1 MGKLLNTRS
10 PVGLPIVNV
19 TNSPF
24 ETDEPSAEAF
34 ARALGERILELARQP
49 VEDLL
54 P

>member
-1 MGKLLNTRS
+1 MGKLMNTRS

-24 ETDEPSAEAF
+24 EPSAEAF
-34 ARALGERILELARQP
+34 ARVLGERILELAFQP

-54 P
+54 S